1 MSVMEHIPQPVFFE
15 MLGSSPAME
24 RLRLQLERIGPHFRT
39 ILLTGETGAG
49 KELAAR
55 TLHQLSPAANE
66 PFLVYDPA
74 TTIEESLE
82 SAARGTLFLD
92 EVGDTSSAVQAKLL
106 RLMRMVDTRIIAA
119 TYRNLRHQAA
129 IGEFRSDLYYRLST
143 VEIEVPP
150 LRQRMEDLPL
160 LVEHILFRAGERYHK
175 PAMEISS
182 EAMATLRSYS
192 WPGNIRELE
201 SVLNNAVMQQE
212 GIVIHT
218 ISLPEPESPAKA
230 DSLPVRL
237 DDLISRHVRGVLAQC
252 EGNKVRTAE
261 LLGIS
266 RSTLYR
272 MLEA

>member
-15 MLGSSPAME
+15 MLGSSPVME

-74 TTIEESLE
+74 TAIEDSLE
-82 SAARGTLFLD
+82 SAGRGTLFLD

-150 LRQRMEDLPL
+150 LRQRMEDLPS
-160 LVEHILFRAGERYHK
+160 LVEHILSLAGERYHK
-175 PAMEISS
+175 PTMEISS
-182 EAMATLRSYS
+182 EAMEILRSYS

-201 SVLNNAVMQQE
+201 SVLSNAVMQQE
-212 GIVIHT
+212 GNVIYT
-218 ISLPEPESPAKA
+218 ISLPEPESAAKA
-230 DSLPVRL
+230 ESLPVRL